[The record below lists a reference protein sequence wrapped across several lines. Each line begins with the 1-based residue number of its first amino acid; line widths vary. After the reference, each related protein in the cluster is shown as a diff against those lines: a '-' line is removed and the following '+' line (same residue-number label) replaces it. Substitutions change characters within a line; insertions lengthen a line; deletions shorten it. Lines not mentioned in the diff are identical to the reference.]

1 MALGTKQ
8 YMSKL
13 AVWLTAFKSH
23 ASATSLKDESLLKH
37 SNQPHSY
44 LVKINQVSG
53 LKAPGDL
60 AAQSNL

>member
-23 ASATSLKDESLLKH
+23 ANFTLLKDESSLIH
-37 SNQPHSY
+37 SDQPHSY
-44 LVKINQVSG
+44 LVKINQISG

-60 AAQSNL
+60 AAQSDL